1 MTKFKP
7 ILRVQR
13 LRIERL
19 GISVYDE
26 AFHQG
31 VNIIRGDNS
40 SGKSTIL
47 NFLYYGIGGD
57 ISDWSQTALLCTR
70 VLVEVSLNGN
80 VATLARDI
88 TEKSGQ
94 PMEIFGGQIDEA
106 LKAPAAVWSRY
117 SYRRSE
123 SRDSFSQVLFK
134 LLDIPEASN
143 EASGNVTIHQM
154 LRLMYADQ
162 LSPIGTLFKFEQF
175 DPPLLRD
182 TVGRLVF
189 GAYENELYANE
200 LRFREL
206 ENEFKNVSSELSAI
220 SKLVGQTGQVL
231 TPSWLEAEHK
241 RIEEERGAIET
252 QISEVERAVY
262 EAGAKDS
269 LSLES
274 QRQAYAEVQ
283 KLQAGISEAT
293 SAIDAGKFEIADAA
307 KFITDLES
315 KLASLNDS
323 SATSD
328 AFGKITFQYCPACYS
343 AVEAEHPAHACH
355 LCKNP
360 FDSERARSRI
370 VSLINDT
377 SRQLRQSRSLQ
388 KGRAEDLVRLGASLA
403 ELTSRW
409 NVASEKLTRSA
420 LTPSSEAQQRL
431 RALQRAAGYVDRQ
444 LEDLRSKGQL
454 SASLE
459 KLIARKADL
468 NAEMSKLSDRSAALK
483 IALGRRLNVAYAAV
497 EKEILALLHGDLPR
511 EQAFIQATTV
521 QFDFAAN
528 RLGVNNES
536 YFSASSRVILRNSF
550 FIGLFGA
557 ATKDTSFRHL
567 RLCMLDSIEDKGMQP
582 DRSHNFQRMIV
593 AVSQAALCEH
603 QVIFATSMI
612 APELNVPNL
621 TVGHYS
627 TLKQH
632 TLNIKTLS
640 QPSL

>member
-1 MTKFKP
+1 MTRFKP
-7 ILRVQR
+7 IFRVQR

-19 GISVYDE
+19 GSSVYDE

-31 VNIIRGDNS
+31 VNIVRGDNS
-40 SGKSTIL
+40 SGKSTVL

-57 ISDWSQTALLCTR
+57 INDWSRTALLCTR

-80 VATLARDI
+80 TATLARDI
-88 TEKSGQ
+88 NEKSGQ
-94 PMEIFGGQIDEA
+94 PMEIFGGQIEEA
-106 LKAPAAVWSRY
+106 LKAPAAAWARY
-117 SYRRSE
+117 PYRRSE
-123 SRDSFSQVLFK
+123 SRESFSQVLFK

-200 LRFREL
+200 LLFREL
-206 ENEFKNVSSELSAI
+206 DNEFKNVSSELSAI
-220 SKLVGQTGQVL
+220 SKLVGQTGQIL
-231 TPSWLEAEHK
+231 TPSWLEAEHR
-241 RIEEERGAIET
+241 RIEEERTTIEA
-252 QISEVERAVY
+252 QISEVERAIY
-262 EAGAKDS
+262 ETGAKDS
-269 LSLES
+269 LSLGS
-274 QRQAYAEVQ
+274 QRQAYTEVQ
-283 KLQAGISEAT
+283 QLQAEISKVTA
-293 SAIDAGKFEIADAA
+293 AIDASKFEIADAT
-307 KFITDLES
+307 KFISDLES

-328 AFGKITFQYCPACYS
+328 AFGRITFQYCPACYS
-343 AVEAEHPAHACH
+343 AIEAEHPAHACH
-355 LCKNP
+355 LCKSP

-370 VSLINDT
+370 ISLVNDT

-388 KGRAEDLVRLGASLA
+388 KERAGELVRLDVTLGD
-403 ELTSRW
+403 LTSRW
-409 NVASEKLTRSA
+409 DVASVKLTRSA
-420 LTPSSEAQQRL
+420 LTPSSEARQRL
-431 RALQRAAGYVDRQ
+431 RDLQRAAGYVDRQ
-444 LEDLRSKGQL
+444 LEDLRSKEQL

-468 NAEMSKLSDRSAALK
+468 NAEMSRLADRNGALK
-483 IALGRRLNVAYAAV
+483 IALSRRLNVAYTAV

-528 RLGVNNES
+528 KLGVNNQS

-550 FIGLFGA
+550 FLGLFGA
-557 ATKDTSFRHL
+557 ATKDPSFRHL
-567 RLCMLDSIEDKGMQP
+567 RLCILDSIEDKGMQP

-593 AVSQAALCEH
+593 SVSQAALCEH

-627 TLKQH
+627 TLEKH
-632 TLNIKTLS
+632 TLNIKTAS

>member
-1 MTKFKP
+1 MTRFKP
-7 ILRVQR
+7 TLRVQR

-19 GISVYDE
+19 GSKVYDE
-26 AFHQG
+26 AFHHG

-40 SGKSTIL
+40 SGKSTVL

-57 ISDWSQTALLCTR
+57 VSDWSETALLCTR
-70 VLVEVSLNGN
+70 VLTEVSLNGN

-88 TEKSGQ
+88 TEKAGQ
-94 PMEIFGGQIDEA
+94 PMEIFGGPMEEA
-106 LKAPAAVWSRY
+106 LKAPAAGWARY

-123 SRDSFSQVLFK
+123 SRESFSQILFK

-200 LRFREL
+200 LRLREL
-206 ENEFKNVSSELSAI
+206 GNEFTSVSSELAAI
-220 SKLVGQTGQVL
+220 SKLVGQSGQVL

-241 RIEEERGAIET
+241 RIEEERAAVEV
-252 QISEVERAVY
+252 QISEVERTIY
-262 EAGAKDS
+262 ETGVKET
-269 LSLES
+269 LSLEA

-283 KLQAGISEAT
+283 QLQGEISKVT
-293 SAIDAGKFEIADAA
+293 GAIDASKFEIADAA
-307 KFITDLES
+307 KFISDLES
-315 KLASLNDS
+315 KVWALNDS

-343 AVEAEHPAHACH
+343 SVEAEHPAHACH

-370 VSLINDT
+370 VSLVNDT
-377 SRQLRQSRSLQ
+377 SRQLRQSRALQ
-388 KGRAEDLVRLGASLA
+388 KERSEALVRLDATLG

-409 NVASEKLTRSA
+409 RAASDKLTRA
-420 LTPSSEAQQRL
+420 ELTPSSEARQKL
-431 RALQRAAGYVDRQ
+431 RVLQRAAGYVDRQ
-444 LEDLRSKGQL
+444 LEDLESKERL
-454 SASLE
+454 SSALE
-459 KLIARKADL
+459 KLIARKAEV
-468 NAEMSKLSDRSAALK
+468 NAEISRLSDRNEALK
-483 IALGRRLNVAYAAV
+483 IALSKRLSVAYTAV
-497 EKEILALLHGDLPR
+497 EREILALLHGDLPR
-511 EQAFIQATTV
+511 EQAFIHAATV

-528 RLGVNNES
+528 KLGVNNQS

-550 FIGLFGA
+550 FVGLFGA
-557 ATKDTSFRHL
+557 ATRDPSFRHL
-567 RLCMLDSIEDKGMQP
+567 RLCILVSIEDKGMQP
-582 DRSHNFQRMIV
+582 DRSHNFQRMLV

-603 QVIFATSMI
+603 QAIFATSMI

-627 TLKQH
+627 TLARP
-632 TLNIKTLS
+632 TLDIKTSDQSYL
-640 QPSL
+640 